1 MTKSFLP
8 FQFLRLGFVFIA
20 FWFLHNMIVD
30 NPELSIYKKS
40 GFWRIY
46 VFLIP
51 VTFLGIFY
59 IYKSFKKDHT
69 SVIKSFM
76 ILTIV
81 KMIGSLAFLAPWLLY
96 KDEFSRPFAIQFFM
110 IFFPILLL
118 ETLILVK
125 MINIPT
131 PDSKKNG

>member
-1 MTKSFLP
+1 
-8 FQFLRLGFVFIA
+8 
-20 FWFLHNMIVD
+20 
-30 NPELSIYKKS
+30 
-40 GFWRIY
+40 
-46 VFLIP
+46 
-51 VTFLGIFY
+51 
-59 IYKSFKKDHT
+59 
-69 SVIKSFM
+69 M